1 MHPQQRPEFITG
13 FLTILLFAFVTA
25 CVSGAGEGISD
36 GGVVPL
42 YGAAPAFLR
51 VAR

>member
-1 MHPQQRPEFITG
+1 MYPQQRPEFITG
-13 FLTILLFAFVTA
+13 FLTILMFAFVTA
-25 CVSGAGEGISD
+25 CVSGAGEGGGV

-51 VAR
+51 AAR